1 VNGGKRMKAL
11 PATLFLL
18 ELLFF
23 VASMLNI
30 LIFKISRK
38 VLVLLLPPAI
48 AAVLGLIL
56 SVLTIR
62 QQVSG
67 VPKVFLLITGFAPGA
82 MFISVLLHNFVS
94 GVVMKITGREFE
106 DAVFFILALFVCPAA
121 FVVGAVGTI
130 VLWIINP

>member
-1 VNGGKRMKAL
+1 MKAL
-11 PATLFLL
+11 PATLFFL
-18 ELLFF
+18 EIFF
-23 VASMLNI
+23 FAASMLNI
-30 LIFKISRK
+30 LVFKISRK

-67 VPKVFLLITGFAPGA
+67 IQKVFLLLTGFAPGA
-82 MFISVLLHNFVS
+82 MFINVLLHNFVS
-94 GVVMKITGREFE
+94 GVVMKITGKEFE
-106 DAVFFILALFVCPAA
+106 DAVFFILALFICPAA

-130 VLWIINP
+130 VLWIINS

>member
-130 VLWIINP
+130 ILWIVNS